1 MVVAQ
6 DNMRKFLIRLKEKEE
21 SKRRMEEQGSRE
33 DAQEEAKEEV
43 GELHRQEYVKRGPA
57 DILK

>member
-1 MVVAQ
+1 
-6 DNMRKFLIRLKEKEE
+6 MRKFLIRLKEKEE